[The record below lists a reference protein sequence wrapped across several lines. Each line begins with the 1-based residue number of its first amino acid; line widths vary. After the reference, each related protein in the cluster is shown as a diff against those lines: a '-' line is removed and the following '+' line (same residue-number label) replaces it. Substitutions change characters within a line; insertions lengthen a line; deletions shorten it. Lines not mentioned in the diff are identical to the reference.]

1 MSSCLPIHTVSPET
15 TTGGHTHGEEAEHEI
30 DGNDASD
37 LIQFL
42 GGFGE
47 CLPFDG
53 RAKTAQ
59 GAKNRCRNS
68 NIITMPVPCMMWIC
82 SPAPAKPP
90 TYRKSML

>member
-42 GGFGE
+42 GGFGV
-47 CLPFDG
+47 CFHLDG
-53 RAKTAQ
+53 MAKA
-59 GAKNRCRNS
+59 
-68 NIITMPVPCMMWIC
+68 
-82 SPAPAKPP
+82 APGREEEMQEQQYHYDACALHDVD
-90 TYRKSML
+90 M